1 MTRHFLTRKKNSSMT
16 RRLATTLLTA
26 LLTLGG
32 LLLVPGTAS
41 AAVSSTPP
49 ATPQIGGSATSG
61 TDGTV
66 EVVRQLTQCG
76 DTMYAVGSFTQVR
89 NPNSTAP
96 IARNNAFAFRAVA
109 PHTVRPWN
117 PNVNGQVDTVAC
129 APDGGILIGGSFSSV
144 GGTTVRNLTKVDA
157 ATGAPQTFALQPA
170 GRVAHIEVVTSAPG
184 VSRLLV
190 GRYAAPYLRS
200 VNPNTGAADG
210 YPVPVFS
217 GTYEYPDVVAQTPR
231 VYNMTVSPNGQAVL
245 MTGIFTSVGGQRHEQ
260 VVRINV
266 TAAGAVVSGWS
277 PTELY
282 QHCSARQPFYA
293 QDAAW
298 STDGTRIFVATTGYR
313 LQTERLLP
321 AAQRPQVRTGPCDA
335 AISYAAE
342 PQVEFNGHQ
351 WINYTGCDSL
361 YSIAADASTVFIG
374 GHQRWIS
381 NGQRCDSLG
390 PAPARAQA
398 GLGEINPATGAAQTG
413 PNRGRGY
420 GANDL
425 LRTSAGLWIAS
436 DNQANTSGCGT
447 ARTGRMGIC
456 FLPN

>member
-1 MTRHFLTRKKNSSMT
+1 MI
-16 RRLATTLLTA
+16 RRLLVSLVSA
-26 LLTLGG
+26 LLFLGG

-49 ATPQIGGSATSG
+49 PTPQIGGSPTSG

-66 EVVRQLTQCG
+66 EVVRQIVQCG
-76 DTMYAVGSFTQVR
+76 SVMYAVGSFQQVR
-89 NPNSTAP
+89 NPASTAP
-96 IARNNAFAFRAVA
+96 IARSNAFAFRAVA
-109 PHTVRPWN
+109 PHTVLPWN
-117 PNVNGQVDTVAC
+117 PNVNGQVDTVDC

-144 GGTTVRNLTKVDA
+144 GGAAVRNLTKVDA
-157 ATGAPQTFALQPA
+157 TTGANRPFALQPA
-170 GRVAHIEVVTSAPG
+170 GRVAHIEVVTPTGG
-184 VSRLLV
+184 VPHLLV
-190 GRYAAPYLRS
+190 GRYSAPYLRS
-200 VNPNTGAADG
+200 VNPNTGAADA
-210 YPVPVFS
+210 YPVPAFS
-217 GTYEYPDVVAQTPR
+217 GTYQYEGVVAQTPR

-245 MTGIFTSVGGQRHEQ
+245 MTGIFTSVGNQRHQQ
-260 VVRINV
+260 VVRINL
-266 TAAGAVVSGWS
+266 TATGAVVSPWS

-282 QHCSARQPFYA
+282 ENCSGRQPFYA

-313 LQTERLLP
+313 LQSERLLP

-361 YSIAADASTVFIG
+361 YAIAADASTVFIG

-381 NGQRCDSLG
+381 NGDECDRNDR
-390 PAPARAQA
+390 APGRAQA
-398 GLGEINPATGAAQTG
+398 GLGHVTPTTGADQPG
-413 PNRGRGY
+413 PSRGRGY

-436 DNQANTSGCGT
+436 DNQANTAGCGT
-447 ARTGRMGIC
+447 ATGGRMGIC